1 MKYTDFENII
11 SDFGLELIK
20 DSGGSDCWQFRFK
33 DVWIGRIHKTKK
45 INRSILWI
53 SGFNIF
59 NSDILNHLSKE
70 TVREAIQRKVKQI
83 KTNIENARLKN
94 VSEDF

>member
-1 MKYTDFENII
+1 MVVIV
-11 SDFGLELIK
+11 
-20 DSGGSDCWQFRFK
+20 GSLDLKMYGSAVFTKQ
-33 DVWIGRIHKTKK
+33 KK

-59 NSDILNHLSKE
+59 NGEILNHLSQE
-70 TVREAIQRKVKQI
+70 TVREAIQRKIKQI